1 MVNKFEFSGV
11 AGYVLV
17 HLSNIRSSHPASRA
31 AFTDSPNSETLAIP
45 VDIITGFF
53 VARKLWPDTD
63 GLDGI
68 YNNSYID
75 SDGTWLSV
83 LVITSLTNKKFQF
96 EWFDKHNGNQD
107 WTGEGWYIKQ
117 NQIALKYWK

>member
-1 MVNKFEFSGV
+1 MRN
-11 AGYVLV
+11 
-17 HLSNIRSSHPASRA
+17 
-31 AFTDSPNSETLAIP
+31 PNNDDISVQIF
-45 VDIITGFF
+45 DIIPDGCLNGRFINLQTGE
-53 VARKLWPDTD
+53 VYNEIARKLWPDTD